1 MDEWKCIVMKKYF
14 KFKRLREVF
23 KIALVE
29 LFILVVVQC
38 CRWHMAVDEIIVT
51 DFIIIVI
58 YVFMS
63 LVVDWALM
71 KGDNSKNKDSR
82 E

>member
-1 MDEWKCIVMKKYF
+1 MKKYF

-23 KIALVE
+23 KIALIE
-29 LFILVVVQC
+29 LLILVIIQR

-51 DFIIIVI
+51 DFIIIFI

-63 LVVDWALM
+63 LVVDWALI
-71 KGDNSKNKDSR
+71 KGDNSKDKDSK